1 VRDRHVKF
9 HEDRDNLLVVGGVN
23 AYSVERSVPALPRLV
38 LDHGLGNVTAQCFL
52 GTKPRRSSTPN
63 CLRRSVVGAGITS
76 VRTRIEASRQA
87 CAASHGFE
95 PKSQE
100 NLILRVIVPCVTGR
114 IP

>member
-23 AYSVERSVPALPRLV
+23 AYSVERSVSALARLV

-52 GTKPRRSSTPN
+52 GTIPRRSSTPN

-76 VRTRIEASRQA
+76 ADTHRSVAPGIRCFALVLSPKVKRI
-87 CAASHGFE
+87 
-95 PKSQE
+95 
-100 NLILRVIVPCVTGR
+100 
-114 IP
+114 

>member
-23 AYSVERSVPALPRLV
+23 AYSVERSVSALARLV
-38 LDHGLGNVTAQCFL
+38 LDHGLRVDPYLVAALSNRG
-52 GTKPRRSSTPN
+52 GPRRQTACDEAWSAPASPR
-63 CLRRSVVGAGITS
+63 CGHASKRRARHPLP
-76 VRTRIEASRQA
+76 RT
-87 CAASHGFE
+87 GFE

-100 NLILRVIVPCVTGR
+100 NLILRVIVPYVTGR